1 MLLKEIIWVDKFALK
16 IQRKHHVTVVEVEE
30 SLLSRV
36 IFRRSRRGMI
46 EGEDVYMAYGK
57 TLAGRYLFTVFIYK
71 GQNMGL
77 IISARDMTLKERRYY
92 NARKKS

>member
-1 MLLKEIIWVDKFALK
+1 MLKEIIWVDKFALK

-77 IISARDMTLKERRYY
+77 IISARDMTLRERRYY

>member
-1 MLLKEIIWVDKFALK
+1 MLKEIIWIDKFALK

-46 EGEDVYMAYGK
+46 EGEDVYLAYGK
-57 TLAGRYLFTVFIYK
+57 TLTGRYLFTVFIYK

>member
-1 MLLKEIIWVDKFALK
+1 MLLKEIIWIDKFALK

-46 EGEDVYMAYGK
+46 EGEDVYLAYGK
-57 TLAGRYLFTVFIYK
+57 TLTGRYLFTVFIYK

-77 IISARDMTLKERRYY
+77 ILSARDMTLKERRYY

>member
-1 MLLKEIIWVDKFALK
+1 LLLKEIIWVDKFALK

>member
-1 MLLKEIIWVDKFALK
+1 MLKEIIWVDKFALK

-36 IFRRSRRGMI
+36 IFRRSRRGMV

-77 IISARDMTLKERRYY
+77 IISARDMTLRERRYY

>member
-1 MLLKEIIWVDKFALK
+1 LLLKEIIWIDKFALK

-77 IISARDMTLKERRYY
+77 ILSARDMTLKERRYY

>member
-1 MLLKEIIWVDKFALK
+1 MLLKEIIWIDKFALK

-46 EGEDVYMAYGK
+46 EGEDVYLAYGK
-57 TLAGRYLFTVFIYK
+57 TLTGRYLFTVFIYK

>member
-1 MLLKEIIWVDKFALK
+1 MLLKEIIWIDKFALK

-36 IFRRSRRGMI
+36 IFRRSHRGMI

-77 IISARDMTLKERRYY
+77 ILSARDMTLKERRYY

>member
-1 MLLKEIIWVDKFALK
+1 MLLKEIIWIDKFALK

-30 SLLSRV
+30 SLLFGA
-36 IFRRSRRGMI
+36 IFRRSRRGMV
-46 EGEDVYMAYGK
+46 EGEDVYVAYGK

-71 GQNMGL
+71 RQNTGL

>member
-1 MLLKEIIWVDKFALK
+1 MLLKEIIWIDKFALK

-57 TLAGRYLFTVFIYK
+57 TLAGRYLYTVFIYK
-71 GQNMGL
+71 GQNRGL
-77 IISARDMTLKERRYY
+77 ILSARDMTLKERRYY

>member
-1 MLLKEIIWVDKFALK
+1 MLKEIIWVDKFALK